1 MGDVI
6 GGVADFVGG
15 AIDMVG
21 DAIDSVGIPFVGDA
35 ISWMGDG
42 ISSAG
47 SVVGDVAGGITD
59 MFFSPLQTVPD
70 MVGSMIGGFGPIQA
84 SPMPP
89 LPMSILPLDVPFS
102 IVQSGVGGAANAGG
116 GVGGGPNNIVS
127 TMASKA
133 DSMYADLER
142 AINNLDPTSKTYE
155 TDLTA
160 IQLAMSKYTQM
171 TELLSNLQKDL
182 HDMSMSIIRNIKM

>member
-21 DAIDSVGIPFVGDA
+21 DAIDSVGIPLVGDA
-35 ISWMGDG
+35 ISWVGDG
-42 ISSAG
+42 ISTAG

-59 MFFSPLQTVPD
+59 MFFSPQQTVPN

-84 SPMPP
+84 SSMPP
-89 LPMSILPLDVPFS
+89 LPMNILPLDVPFS
-102 IVQSGVGGAANAGG
+102 IVQGGVGGAANAAG
-116 GVGGGPNNIVS
+116 GVGGGPNNIIS
-127 TMASKA
+127 AMAGKA
-133 DSMYADLER
+133 DAMYADLEQQ
-142 AINNLDPTSKTYE
+142 IGNLDPASPTYQN
-155 TDLTA
+155 DLTA
-160 IQLAMSKYTQM
+160 IQLAMSKFTQM
-171 TELLSNLQKDL
+171 TELLSNLQKDM

>member
-84 SPMPP
+84 SSTPP
-89 LPMSILPLDVPFS
+89 LPMNILPLDTPFS
-102 IVQSGVGGAANAGG
+102 IVQSGVGGAASAGG

-127 TMASKA
+127 TMADKA
-133 DSMYADLER
+133 DSMYNELEQ
-142 AINNLDPTSKTYE
+142 AINNLVPGSETYE
-155 TDLTA
+155 RDLNA